1 MTTNINKIR
10 DGRLTEDAKMEI
22 IADYLENGG
31 GSGSN
36 KVVIRVEY
44 NTNATASDWNNVYII
59 GSINYGE
66 LVNVPGY
73 SFKNQET
80 NEAMTPEEVFELLE
94 DGAEVIF
101 NNVPFAETD
110 GSSYLF
116 VDSTDGVKM
125 SARQEFN
132 KTAVGEVGIA
142 WGNSAPVLRPS
153 RSGPENAYT
162 TASCAFVKDTHLSTT
177 YYNFV
182 TRRVYS

>member
-1 MTTNINKIR
+1 MDIDQIR
-10 DGRLTEDAKMEI
+10 DGRLTEDAKMEV

-31 GSGSN
+31 GGGNSV
-36 KVVIRVEY
+36 KVRVEY
-44 NTNATASDWNNVYII
+44 NTSAAASDWTNAYVI
-59 GSINYGE
+59 GSIAYGD

-94 DGAEVIF
+94 DGTEVVF
-101 NNVPFAETD
+101 DNVPFAETD

-116 VDSTDGVKM
+116 VGPTDGVKM

-132 KTAVGEVGIA
+132 NTAAREVGIA

-153 RSGPENAYT
+153 HSGAEYAYA
-162 TASCAFVKDTHLSTT
+162 TASCAFVKDAHLNSP

-182 TRRVYS
+182 TRRLSS